1 MIIKITILE
10 RILFMDLNLEWLFI
24 ENFKLRWSDI
34 DVYGHLASSRYID
47 ISIES
52 RSLYLNDELLYFNK
66 LQLITKSLNLDFKK
80 SIYYHDPII
89 LKLKLL
95 SISNAS
101 FELLTA
107 FYINDF
113 LHAEVITKL
122 VVFDKEQNRIIK
134 VPEMIKNKLQLKNS
148 NL

>member
-1 MIIKITILE
+1 
-10 RILFMDLNLEWLFI
+10 MDLNLEWLFI

-34 DVYGHLASSRYID
+34 DVYGHLTSPRYID

-52 RSLYLNDELLYFNK
+52 RLIYLNQEISYFNN
-66 LQLITKSLNLDFKK
+66 LQVITKNLNLDFKK
-80 SIYYHDPII
+80 SIYYHDPLI

-107 FYINDF
+107 FYVNDT

-122 VVFDKEQNRIIK
+122 VVFDKEKNRLIK
-134 VPEMIKNKLQLKNS
+134 VPEMIKNKLHSKNS

>member
-1 MIIKITILE
+1 
-10 RILFMDLNLEWLFI
+10 MDLNLEWLFI

-34 DVYGHLASSRYID
+34 DVYGHLTSSRYID

-52 RSLYLNDELLYFNK
+52 RSLYLNDELLNFNN

-80 SIYYHDPII
+80 SIYYQDPII

-107 FYINDF
+107 FYVSDF

>member
-1 MIIKITILE
+1 
-10 RILFMDLNLEWLFI
+10 MDLNSKWLFI

-34 DVYGHLASSRYID
+34 DVYGHLTSSRYID

-52 RSLYLNDELLYFNK
+52 RSVYLKDELLYFNK

-80 SIYYHDPII
+80 SIYYQDPII

-107 FYINDF
+107 FYINDI